1 MAKLIGQCMI
11 KGKQRGNNHG
21 AGGIFMHVYALMDFP
36 YTHAFVYAIESREEL
51 WLNLRHH
58 FMK

>member
-36 YTHAFVYAIESREEL
+36 YTCFRMCDGIEDRI
-51 WLNLRHH
+51 NYG
-58 FMK
+58 

>member
-1 MAKLIGQCMI
+1 MAELIGQCMI
-11 KGKQRGNNHG
+11 KGKQRGKNHG

-51 WLNLRHH
+51 WLNL
-58 FMK
+58 